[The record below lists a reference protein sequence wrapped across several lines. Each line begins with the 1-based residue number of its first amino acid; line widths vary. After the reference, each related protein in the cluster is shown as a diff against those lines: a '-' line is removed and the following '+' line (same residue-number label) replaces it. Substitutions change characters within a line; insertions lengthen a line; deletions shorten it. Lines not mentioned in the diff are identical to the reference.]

1 MVKTKLKTRIQLA
14 ADAKSY
20 EVWYSK
26 DGKSYNL
33 HKDGFKNQESA
44 LKETTIINGASR
56 LLRDIFKK

>member
-14 ADAKSY
+14 PDTKTY

-26 DGKSYNL
+26 NGKTYHL
-33 HKDGFKNQESA
+33 HKDGFKNQDAA
-44 LKETTIINGASR
+44 LKETIIINGASR